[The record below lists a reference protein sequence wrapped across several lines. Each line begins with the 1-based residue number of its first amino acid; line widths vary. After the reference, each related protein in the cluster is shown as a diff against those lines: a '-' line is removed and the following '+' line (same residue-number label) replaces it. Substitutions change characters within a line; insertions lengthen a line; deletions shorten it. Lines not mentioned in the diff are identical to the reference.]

1 MSYLNKFI
9 KGKNG
14 QALVEMALVLPLLL
28 LLFMGIFEFG
38 RIFGAHLLISNLA
51 REGAR
56 YGVVGHND
64 IEINNI
70 ILDRHAWLDQNLINV
85 TIIPVFEER
94 VRGSSLEVEINYPL
108 TLMTPLIA
116 DVLPNPVPL
125 SANCLMRVE

>member
-1 MSYLNKFI
+1 MRFLNQLI
-9 KGKNG
+9 KGKKG
-14 QALVEMALVLPLLL
+14 QALVEMALILPLLL

-38 RIFGAHLLISNLA
+38 RIFGAQLLISNLA

-70 ILDRHAWLDQNLINV
+70 ILERHAWLDQNRMNV
-85 TIIPVFEER
+85 TIVPAFEER
-94 VRGSSLEVEINYPL
+94 VRGGSLEVEIDYPL
-108 TLMTPLIA
+108 ILMTPIIA
-116 DVLPNPVPL
+116 DILPNPLPL